1 MLGVLQIL
9 EKIMEEAK
17 DKTLKKILP
26 GHGSGGKLM
35 NDMISGMIKEI
46 LGKDSI
52 QIDDSAVLDITSG
65 KIAFT
70 TDSYTVTPIFFPGGD
85 IGKLAI
91 NGTVNDL
98 AVMGAVPAYLSC
110 SLILEEG
117 FDFDS
122 FEKILI
128 SMRDAANEAGVKI
141 VTGDTKVV
149 PNGKGDKIYINTSGI
164 GIFKNEVQRKE
175 IKKGDKIIV
184 SGTLG
189 DHGITIMSLRN
200 DLRFSSNLK
209 SDCAP
214 LNEMISEVIV
224 KYPGSI
230 KFMRDATRGGL
241 ASVLNEITAGNDYS
255 AGIIEDDIPVSEEVK
270 GICNLLG
277 LDPLYVANEGK
288 VVIIAKP
295 EDADGIVS
303 MMKSNQYGKDSAIIG
318 EIDSLYPGKVYIKTF
333 IGGKRL
339 LPLLVEEQLPR
350 IC

>member
-1 MLGVLQIL
+1 MI
-9 EKIMEEAK
+9 
-17 DKTLKKILP
+17 KKILP

-46 LGKDSI
+46 LGRDSI
-52 QIDDSAVLDITSG
+52 QIDDSAVLDIPQG

-70 TDSYTVTPIFFPGGD
+70 TDSFTVTPIFFPGGD
-85 IGKLAI
+85 IGKLAV

-98 AVMGAVPAYLSC
+98 AVMGAVPKYLSC

-128 SMRDAANEAGVKI
+128 SMKEASEEAGIKI

-149 PNGKGDKIYINTSGI
+149 PNGKGDRIYINTSGI
-164 GIFKNEVQRKE
+164 GVFTDEVQRRE

-184 SGTLG
+184 SGSLG

-200 DLRFSSNLK
+200 DLRFSSDLR

-214 LNEMISEVIV
+214 LNGLIGSVTS
-224 KYPGSI
+224 KYPRSI

-241 ASVLNEITAGNDYS
+241 ASVLNEITAGRDFS
-255 AGIIEDDIPVSEEVK
+255 AGIVEDLVPVTEEVK
-270 GICNLLG
+270 GICSLLG

-288 VVIIAKP
+288 ILIIASP
-295 EDADGIVS
+295 DDAEGIVETI
-303 MMKSNQYGKDSAIIG
+303 KQNKYGKNAAIIG
-318 EIDSLYPGKVYIKTF
+318 EIDSLYPGKVYIETF

>member
-1 MLGVLQIL
+1 MNN
-9 EKIMEEAK
+9 M
-17 DKTLKKILP
+17 KKILP

-52 QIDDSAVLDITSG
+52 QIDDSAVLDINSG

-85 IGKLAI
+85 IGKLAV

-98 AVMGAVPAYLSC
+98 AVMGAVPKYLSC

-128 SMRDAANEAGVKI
+128 SMKESAEAAGVKI

-164 GIFKNEVQRKE
+164 GVFEKEVQRRN
-175 IKKGDKIIV
+175 IQKGDKIIV

-200 DLRFSSNLK
+200 DLRFSSDLK

-214 LNEMISEVIV
+214 LNGMIRTVTG

-241 ASVLNEITAGNDYS
+241 ASVLNEITAGRDFS
-255 AGIIEDDIPVSEEVK
+255 AGIIEDSVPVSEEVK
-270 GICNLLG
+270 GICSLLG

-288 VVIIAKP
+288 VVIIAAP
-295 EDADGIVS
+295 EDADGIVEVL
-303 MMKSNQYGKDSAIIG
+303 KQNEYGKKSAIIG
-318 EIDSLYPGKVYIKTF
+318 EIDSLYPGKVYIETF

-339 LPLLVEEQLPR
+339 LPLMIEEQLPR

>member
-1 MLGVLQIL
+1 M
-9 EKIMEEAK
+9 
-17 DKTLKKILP
+17 KKILP

-52 QIDDSAVLDITSG
+52 QIDDSAVLDLEG
-65 KIAFT
+65 GRIAFT

-85 IGKLAI
+85 IGKLAV

-98 AVMGAVPAYLSC
+98 AVMGATPKYLSC
-110 SLILEEG
+110 ALILEEG
-117 FDFDS
+117 FGFDE
-122 FEKILI
+122 FEKVLL
-128 SMRDAANEAGVKI
+128 SMKESADYAGIKI

-149 PNGKGDKIYINTSGI
+149 PNGKGDRIYINTSGI
-164 GIFKNEVQRKE
+164 GVFKTPVQRMP
-175 IKKGDKIIV
+175 IRKGDRIIL
-184 SGTLG
+184 SGTAG

-200 DLRFSSNLK
+200 ELNFSSSLK

-214 LNEMISEVIV
+214 LNSMIASVTE
-224 KYPGSI
+224 KFPESI
-230 KFMRDATRGGL
+230 RFMRDATRGGV
-241 ASVLNEITAGNDYS
+241 ASVMNEITAGMDFS
-255 AGIIEDDIPVSEEVK
+255 AKIIEEDIPVTDEVK
-270 GICNLLG
+270 GICGILG

-288 VVIIAKP
+288 IVIV
-295 EDADGIVS
+295 ADPSAAEGITS
-303 MMKSNQYGKDSAIIG
+303 ELKKSEFGRNAAIIG
-318 EIDSLYPGKVYIKTF
+318 EIDSVYPGKVYVETF

>member
-1 MLGVLQIL
+1 M
-9 EKIMEEAK
+9 
-17 DKTLKKILP
+17 KKILP

-35 NDMISGMIKEI
+35 NDMISGTIKEI

-52 QIDDSAVLDITSG
+52 QIDDSAVLDIPHG
-65 KIAFT
+65 RIAFT

-85 IGKLAI
+85 IGKLAV
-91 NGTVNDL
+91 NGTVNDI
-98 AVMGAVPAYLSC
+98 AVMGATPEFISC

-122 FEKILI
+122 FEKILV
-128 SMRDAANEAGVKI
+128 SMKEASEKAGVKI

-164 GIFKNEVQRKE
+164 GIFRRDVQRKK
-175 IKKGDKIIV
+175 IAIGDKIIV
-184 SGTLG
+184 TGTLG

-200 DLRFSSNLK
+200 NLKFSSELK

-214 LNEMISEVIV
+214 LNRMIDSVLA
-224 KYPGSI
+224 KYPESI

-241 ASVLNEITAGNDYS
+241 ASVLNEITADKNFS
-255 AGIIEDDIPVSEEVK
+255 AGIKDEDIPVSEEVK
-270 GICNLLG
+270 GICGLLG

-288 VVIIAKP
+288 AVIICRP
-295 EDADGIVS
+295 ENAEEILDTIRR
-303 MMKSNQYGKDSAIIG
+303 NEYGVNASIIG
-318 EIDSLYPGKVYIKTF
+318 EIDSLYPGKVYIETF

>member
-1 MLGVLQIL
+1 MFSILQIL
-9 EKIMEEAK
+9 EKIM
-17 DKTLKKILP
+17 KKILP

-35 NDMISGMIKEI
+35 NDMISGIIKEI
-46 LGKDSI
+46 LGKDTI
-52 QIDDSAVLDITSG
+52 QIDDSAVLDIPHK

-85 IGKLAI
+85 IGKLAV

-98 AVMGAVPAYLSC
+98 AVMGATPQFISC

-122 FEKILI
+122 FEKILL
-128 SMRDAANEAGVKI
+128 SMKKASETAGVEI

-164 GIFKNEVQRKE
+164 GIFKRNVQRKKIE
-175 IKKGDKIIV
+175 TGDKIIV

-200 DLRFSSNLK
+200 DLKFSSALK

-214 LNEMISEVIV
+214 LNIMIDRVLE
-224 KYPGSI
+224 KFPGSI

-241 ASVLNEITAGNDYS
+241 ASVLNEVTAGKNFS
-255 AGIIEDDIPVSEEVK
+255 AVIKEDNVPVSEEVK
-270 GICNLLG
+270 GICGLLG

-288 VVIIAKP
+288 VVIIAEP
-295 EDADGIVS
+295 ENAEEILD
-303 MMKSNQYGKDSAIIG
+303 MLKKNEYGKDASIIG
-318 EIDSLYPGKVYIKTF
+318 EIDSIYPGKVYIETY
-333 IGGKRL
+333 IGGRRL

>member
-1 MLGVLQIL
+1 MSNI
-9 EKIMEEAK
+9 
-17 DKTLKKILP
+17 DNKTAGNSAKKILP

-35 NDMISGMIKEI
+35 NDMISGMIKEL

-52 QIDDSAVLDITSG
+52 QIDDSAVLDISAG

-98 AVMGAVPAYLSC
+98 AVMGATPKFISC

-117 FDFDS
+117 FDFES
-122 FEKILI
+122 FGKILV
-128 SMRDAANEAGVKI
+128 SMKEAADAAGVKI

-164 GIFKNEVQRKE
+164 GLFSGKVQRRE
-175 IKKGDKIIV
+175 IEKGDKIIT

-200 DLRFSSNLK
+200 DLRFSSELK

-214 LNEMISEVIV
+214 LNRMIESIIA
-224 KYPGSI
+224 KYPESI
-230 KFMRDATRGGL
+230 KFIRDATRGGL
-241 ASVLNEITAGNDYS
+241 ASVLNEITSGKDFS
-255 AGIIEDDIPVSEEVK
+255 AGIIEDNVPVSEEVK
-270 GICNLLG
+270 GICALLG

-288 VVIIAKP
+288 ILIISKP
-295 EDADGIVS
+295 EDAEGIVQCL
-303 MMKSNQYGKDSAIIG
+303 KQNEYGKNAAIIG
-318 EIDSLYPGKVYIKTF
+318 QIDSLYPGKVYIETF

>member
-1 MLGVLQIL
+1 M
-9 EKIMEEAK
+9 EK
-17 DKTLKKILP
+17 TTKKILP

-46 LGKDSI
+46 LGKESI
-52 QIDDSAVLDITSG
+52 QIDDSAVLDISSG

-85 IGKLAI
+85 IGKLAV

-98 AVMGAVPAYLSC
+98 AVMGAIPEFLSC

-122 FEKILI
+122 FEKILY
-128 SMRDAANEAGVKI
+128 SMKTSAESAGVKI

-149 PNGKGDKIYINTSGI
+149 PNGKGDRIYINTSGI
-164 GIFKNEVQRKE
+164 GIFKNSPQRRE

-214 LNEMISEVIV
+214 LNKLIESVTT
-224 KYPGSI
+224 KYPESI

-241 ASVLNEITAGNDYS
+241 ASVLNEITTGRAFS
-255 AGIIEDDIPVSEEVK
+255 AGIIEDSVPVSEEVK
-270 GICNLLG
+270 GICSLLG

-288 VVIIAKP
+288 VVIICRP
-295 EDADGIVS
+295 EDADGMVDI
-303 MMKSNQYGKDSAIIG
+303 MKQNEYGRNTAIIG
-318 EIDSLYPGKVYIKTF
+318 EIDSLYPGKVYLETF

>member
-1 MLGVLQIL
+1 MLSVLQIL

-52 QIDDSAVLDITSG
+52 QIDDSAVLDIASG

-85 IGKLAI
+85 IGKLAV

-98 AVMGAVPAYLSC
+98 AVMGAVPEFLSC

-128 SMRDAANEAGVKI
+128 SMKESADAAGVKI

-164 GIFKNEVQRKE
+164 GVFKNEVQRRE

-200 DLRFSSNLK
+200 DLRFSSDLK

-214 LNEMISEVIV
+214 LNGLIAEITA
-224 KYPGSI
+224 KFPQSI

-241 ASVLNEITAGNDYS
+241 ASVLNEITAGRDYS

-288 VVIIAKP
+288 VVIIAGP
-295 EDADGIVS
+295 DDADGIVET
-303 MMKSNQYGKDSAIIG
+303 MKQNQYGKNSSIIG

>member
-1 MLGVLQIL
+1 
-9 EKIMEEAK
+9 
-17 DKTLKKILP
+17 
-26 GHGSGGKLM
+26 M

-52 QIDDSAVLDITSG
+52 QIDDSAVLDMAAG

-85 IGKLAI
+85 IGKLAV

-98 AVMGAVPAYLSC
+98 AVMGAVPKFLSC

-117 FDFDS
+117 FDFES

-128 SMRDAANEAGVKI
+128 SMKESSESAGVKI

-149 PNGKGDKIYINTSGI
+149 PNGKGDRIYINTSGI
-164 GIFKNEVQRKE
+164 GIFKSEVQRRE
-175 IKKGDKIIV
+175 IKKRDKIIV

-200 DLRFSSNLK
+200 DLRFSSDLK

-214 LNEMISEVIV
+214 LNKMIESVTGMF
-224 KYPGSI
+224 PDSI
-230 KFMRDATRGGL
+230 RFIRDATRGGL
-241 ASVLNEITAGNDYS
+241 ASVLNEITAGKDFS
-255 AGIIEDDIPVSEEVK
+255 AGIIEDSVPVSEEVK
-270 GICNLLG
+270 GICSLLG

-288 VVIIAKP
+288 IVIIA
-295 EDADGIVS
+295 DAKDAHGIVDV
-303 MMKSNQYGKDSAIIG
+303 MKENEYGRNASIIG
-318 EIDSLYPGKVYIKTF
+318 EIDSLYPGKVYIETF

-339 LPLLVEEQLPR
+339 LPLMVEEQLPR

>member
-1 MLGVLQIL
+1 
-9 EKIMEEAK
+9 MEEMK

-52 QIDDSAVLDITSG
+52 QIDDSAVLDISSG

-85 IGKLAI
+85 IGKLAV

-98 AVMGAVPAYLSC
+98 AVMGADPAFLSC

-122 FEKILI
+122 FERILV
-128 SMRDAANEAGVKI
+128 SMKESAETAGVKI

-164 GIFKNEVQRKE
+164 GVFKKEVQRRE

-200 DLRFSSNLK
+200 DLRFSSDLK

-214 LNEMISEVIV
+214 LNIMISEITN
-224 KYPGSI
+224 KFPQSI

-241 ASVLNEITAGNDYS
+241 ASVLNEITAGKDYS
-255 AGIIEDDIPVSEEVK
+255 AGIIEDDVPVSEEVK

-288 VVIIAKP
+288 IVIIADP
-295 EDADGIVS
+295 EDADRIVNV
-303 MMKSNQYGKDSAIIG
+303 MKSNQYGKDAAIIG

>member
-1 MLGVLQIL
+1 MNNN
-9 EKIMEEAK
+9 A
-17 DKTLKKILP
+17 KKILP

-35 NDMISGMIKEI
+35 NDMISGLIKEI

-52 QIDDSAVLDITSG
+52 QIDDSAILDVAPG

-98 AVMGAVPAYLSC
+98 AVMGATPVYLSC

-128 SMRDAANEAGVKI
+128 SMKESASAAGVKI

-164 GIFKNEVQRKE
+164 GIFRDEVQRRE
-175 IKKGDKIIV
+175 IQAGDKIIT

-200 DLRFSSNLK
+200 DLRFSSELK

-214 LNEMISEVIV
+214 LNGLIGSVTE
-224 KYPGSI
+224 KYPRSI
-230 KFMRDATRGGL
+230 RFMRDATRGGL
-241 ASVLNEITAGNDYS
+241 ASVLNEITAGKDFS
-255 AGIIEDDIPVSEEVK
+255 AGIVEDSVPVSEEVR
-270 GICNLLG
+270 GICSLLG

-288 VVIIAKP
+288 VVIIASP
-295 EDADGIVS
+295 DDAEGIVNT
-303 MMKSNQYGKDSAIIG
+303 MKQNEYGRNAAVIG
-318 EIDSLYPGKVYIKTF
+318 EIDSLYPGKVYIRTF

-339 LPLLVEEQLPR
+339 LPLMIEEQLPR